1 MKRILPFPR
10 GRMKMTTYSDDD
22 EMSDEMAEYVARAVE
37 PSYWDGLDEYAAGK
51 GMSPTEKAELLSRN
65 RSCQASMQRARL
77 SFKAIRDFTRVVE
90 ETGCWIREDR
100 RRRDHAMSESAATK
114 SEAVERGVAAIAK
127 MVSDDYGCCSDRCC
141 CSGIAAFECKTGL
154 AAEDVARAVI
164 NAALDENPA

>member
-1 MKRILPFPR
+1 
-10 GRMKMTTYSDDD
+10 
-22 EMSDEMAEYVARAVE
+22 
-37 PSYWDGLDEYAAGK
+37 
-51 GMSPTEKAELLSRN
+51 
-65 RSCQASMQRARL
+65 
-77 SFKAIRDFTRVVE
+77 
-90 ETGCWIREDR
+90 
-100 RRRDHAMSESAATK
+100 MSESAATK